1 MSNTALDKPRVY
13 KEVQSQQP
21 EQYILAEDIN
31 QLIANVEILKGGGS
45 GETPVID
52 IKTLNKKSDDTILKL
67 NAENENRINEDSK
80 LQSQINNINTNIDN
94 EVSTRAQTD
103 ANLQNQIN
111 TERAERTQADTT
123 EKIQREQADTTLQ
136 QNINNEASTREKTD
150 TSLQTQI
157 TELNQGL
164 VKETKE
170 RKEDDAGVQNQI
182 NDLKSNKQNNL
193 IGGHNVNVEA
203 DVISLKG
210 GLSKNYALNDEYRVN
225 DFIFHENRL
234 YRVNRV
240 FTAADW
246 EEDKKLLTLVSANDT
261 ASIASEVA
269 YNNADS
275 YLEVNNVQNAI
286 DKLSLLKDEK
296 QDKLTAVKNI
306 TIIDNAISSKNPHI
320 LNGRNLMEV
329 LKAAS
334 VKNAFIKLRE
344 KSSKGDFDDL
354 MLGDYIDLDSLTDG
368 EGNYLWNEEYQNLR
382 CQIAAF
388 DHYYRVG
395 DQDNTTHHVVMQ
407 FKNCFRQ
414 KRMHSTDS
422 NAGGYVN
429 KELFNYL
436 NGSFKNGLINAI
448 GITPLSIRRLLDTY
462 GGWAW
467 ASEIIFLPTEAEVWG
482 HQAWS
487 QTTNQGI
494 VGCPTGTSIQ
504 YPIFSMCPQSRIK
517 FFNGNRQWWWVGSPG
532 YNANSV
538 FAVVDGPG
546 IAGNIGASVVGGG
559 VAPAF
564 CI

>member
-80 LQSQINNINTNIDN
+80 LQSQIDALNKNLSSESNIREETDTSLQEQINNINTNLSEESN
-94 EVSTRAQTD
+94 
-103 ANLQNQIN
+103 
-111 TERAERTQADTT
+111 
-123 EKIQREQADTTLQ
+123 
-136 QNINNEASTREKTD
+136 TREETD

-157 TELNQGL
+157 TELNKGL
-164 VKETKE
+164 VKETEE
-170 RKEDDAGVQNQI
+170 RKEEDAGLQNQI

-234 YRVNRV
+234 YRVNRA

-246 EEDKKLLTLVSANDT
+246 EEDKKLLTLVSAND
-261 ASIASEVA
+261 AANIASEVA

-329 LKAAS
+329 LKATS

-395 DQDNTTHHVVMQ
+395 DTDNTNHHVVMQ

-467 ASEIIFLPTEAEVWG
+467 ASEIIFLPTEVEVWG

-517 FFNGNRQWWWVGSPG
+517 FFNGNRHWWWVGSPG

-538 FAVVDGPG
+538 FAFVYYG
-546 IAGNIGASVVGGG
+546 GNANSYGASVVGGG

>member
-1 MSNTALDKPRVY
+1 MSNIALDKPRVY

-21 EQYILAEDIN
+21 EQYILAENIN

-80 LQSQINNINTNIDN
+80 LQSQIDALNKNLSSESNIREETDTSLQEQINNINTNLSEESN
-94 EVSTRAQTD
+94 
-103 ANLQNQIN
+103 
-111 TERAERTQADTT
+111 
-123 EKIQREQADTTLQ
+123 
-136 QNINNEASTREKTD
+136 TREETD

-157 TELNQGL
+157 TELNKGL
-164 VKETKE
+164 VKETEE
-170 RKEDDAGVQNQI
+170 RKEEDAGLQNQI

-210 GLSKNYALNDEYRVN
+210 GLSKNYAANDEYRVN

-246 EEDKKLLTLVSANDT
+246 EEDKKLLTLVSANDA

-329 LKAAS
+329 LKATS

-517 FFNGNRQWWWVGSPG
+517 FFNGNRHWWWVGSPG

-538 FAVVDGPG
+538 FAYVHSFGF
-546 IAGNIGASVVGGG
+546 AHYSYASVVGGG

>member
-1 MSNTALDKPRVY
+1 MSNIALDKPRTY

-21 EQYILAEDIN
+21 EQYILSEDIN

-80 LQSQINNINTNIDN
+80 LQSQIDALNKNLSSESNIREETDTSLQEQINNINTNLSEESN
-94 EVSTRAQTD
+94 
-103 ANLQNQIN
+103 
-111 TERAERTQADTT
+111 
-123 EKIQREQADTTLQ
+123 
-136 QNINNEASTREKTD
+136 TREKTD

-210 GLSKNYALNDEYRVN
+210 GLSKNYAANDEYRVN

-246 EEDKKLLTLVSANDT
+246 EEDKKLLTLVSAND
-261 ASIASEVA
+261 AANIASEVA

-329 LKAAS
+329 LKATS

-382 CQIAAF
+382 CQIVAF

-414 KRMHSTDS
+414 KRMHSSDS

-436 NGSFKNGLINAI
+436 NGNFKNGLINAI

-538 FAVVDGPG
+538 FASVHGYGD
-546 IAGNIGASVVGGG
+546 ASNSSASVVGGG

>member
-1 MSNTALDKPRVY
+1 MSNIALDKPRVY

-80 LQSQINNINTNIDN
+80 LQSQIDALNKNLSSESNIREETDTSLQEQINNINTNLSEESN
-94 EVSTRAQTD
+94 
-103 ANLQNQIN
+103 
-111 TERAERTQADTT
+111 
-123 EKIQREQADTTLQ
+123 
-136 QNINNEASTREKTD
+136 TREETD

-164 VKETKE
+164 VKETEE
-170 RKEDDAGVQNQI
+170 RKEEDAGLQNQI

-210 GLSKNYALNDEYRVN
+210 GLSKNYAANDEYRVN

-240 FTAADW
+240 FTATNW
-246 EEDKKLLTLVSANDT
+246 EEDKKLLTLVSAND
-261 ASIASEVA
+261 AANIASEVA

-329 LKAAS
+329 LKATS

-382 CQIAAF
+382 CQIVAF

-395 DQDNTTHHVVMQ
+395 DTDNTNHHVVMQ

-436 NGSFKNGLINAI
+436 NGNFKNGLINAI

-462 GGWAW
+462 GNWAW

-482 HQAWS
+482 ASSLVSNNKSRHCRLS
-487 QTTNQGI
+487 YRHKY
-494 VGCPTGTSIQ
+494 SISD
-504 YPIFSMCPQSRIK
+504 I
-517 FFNGNRQWWWVGSPG
+517 
-532 YNANSV
+532 
-538 FAVVDGPG
+538 
-546 IAGNIGASVVGGG
+546 
-559 VAPAF
+559 
-564 CI
+564 